1 MNIKSPSPVVMLYF
15 FVFFVSISCTKDS
28 DLLSDYVS
36 TELQPDLVFKT
47 FVVDDR
53 FSTTPE
59 TSITVDVLEN
69 DTFSDEA
76 NVKIIG
82 VSEPANGTVE
92 INEDKTITYT
102 PNPPDE
108 NDTTADTTDTTDTS
122 DDTTDTPEDTTDTTE
137 ETTDTFTY
145 TTEVVNEDET
155 VTVEEGTVTVEIIDY
170 GELKAFP
177 SAYGFGKNTTGG
189 RGGYVVE
196 VTNLNDRG
204 AGSLREALKM
214 TGTRTIVFRV
224 GGTIN
229 CSSYLDIPQGSG
241 NVTIAGQTAPGE
253 GILIKGAELRISASN
268 VIVRYLR
275 IRPGSGTN
283 GSNEDG
289 INISAYNGDNLQNII
304 IDHCSISWARDEN
317 FALVGGFSG
326 STIKNVTLQNSI
338 ISESGYGALNY
349 KGTSNITYFGNLFAL
364 NSERNIRA
372 NHPVSNA
379 LDFEMIN
386 NLVYG
391 GKWRT
396 NVSLGS
402 KFSAINNKYKASNQ
416 VDSRGSVSV
425 HGESDG
431 TGEAGE
437 TYAFITGNIQI
448 SGQSEYSGN
457 LSNYLKS
464 SAFSDSG
471 TAAAAI
477 PANQLEANLLNVVG
491 ASFPRR
497 DAVDTR
503 IIDSYNAGNGS
514 LASNGS
520 YPQIPTVSSEE
531 LDSDKD
537 GMSNEWEKSVGLD
550 PNNPDDGNEDRN
562 DDGYTNLEDFLNQV
576 DFD

>member
-1 MNIKSPSPVVMLYF
+1 MKFKSPSPTVLLYL
-15 FVFFVSISCTKDS
+15 FVFILNFSCSKDS

-36 TELQPDLVFKT
+36 ADLQPDVVFKN

-69 DTFSDEA
+69 DTFSDEDF
-76 NVKIIG
+76 VKIVEI
-82 VSEPANGTVE
+82 SEPVNGTVE

-102 PNPPDE
+102 PDPPTE
-108 NDTTADTTDTTDTS
+108 
-122 DDTTDTPEDTTDTTE
+122 TTE
-137 ETTDTFTY
+137 SPSETTDTFTY
-145 TTEVVNEDET
+145 TTEVENEDET
-155 VTVEEGTVTVEIIDY
+155 VTVEEGTVTVDIKEY

-204 AGSLREALKM
+204 EGSLRDALKM
-214 TGTRTIVFRV
+214 TGARTIVFKV
-224 GGTIN
+224 GGIIN
-229 CSSYLDIPQGSG
+229 CNSYLDIPQGSG

-275 IRPGSGTN
+275 IRPGRSTS

-289 INISAYNGDNLQNII
+289 INISAYNGDDLENII
-304 IDHCSISWARDEN
+304 VDHCSISWARDEN

-338 ISESGYGALNY
+338 VAESGYGALNY
-349 KGTSNITYFGNLFAL
+349 KGTSNITYFSNLFAF
-364 NSERNIRA
+364 NSERNIRS

-386 NLVYG
+386 NVVYG
-391 GKWRT
+391 GGWRT
-396 NVSLGS
+396 NVSLGA
-402 KFSAINNKYKASNQ
+402 KFTALNNKYKASNQ
-416 VDSRGSVSV
+416 VNSRGSVSV
-425 HGESDG
+425 HGEPDG
-431 TGEAGE
+431 TGEVGD
-437 TYAFITGNIQI
+437 TYAYIAGNIQI
-448 SGQSEYSGN
+448 PGQSEYSGN
-457 LSNYLKS
+457 LSNYLR
-464 SAFSDSG
+464 SAPFSDSG
-471 TAAAAI
+471 AAAVAI
-477 PANQLEANLLNVVG
+477 SANELEANLLSVVG
-491 ASFPRR
+491 ASFPNR

-503 IIDSYNAGNGS
+503 IINSYNAGNGS
-514 LASNGS
+514 LVTSGT
-520 YPQIPTVSSEE
+520 YPQMPNRSTDE

-537 GMSNEWEKSVGLD
+537 GMSDEWEKSVGLD